1 MFMVRL
7 VLATPP
13 AWLKNAIVLA
23 TGSLLLWD
31 MLVFY
36 MAGQLWVLAVGGD
49 RLLDCKISHNTKA
62 EGYLL
67 ARIRTKSICVHCA
80 RIRQNSVSD
89 LDQIDI

>member
-36 MAGQLWVLAVGGD
+36 MSGQLWALAVGGD
-49 RLLDCKISHNTKA
+49 QVWEL
-62 EGYLL
+62 
-67 ARIRTKSICVHCA
+67 
-80 RIRQNSVSD
+80 
-89 LDQIDI
+89 

>member
-36 MAGQLWVLAVGGD
+36 MAGQLWVLGVDGD
-49 RLLDCKISHNTKA
+49 
-62 EGYLL
+62 
-67 ARIRTKSICVHCA
+67 
-80 RIRQNSVSD
+80 
-89 LDQIDI
+89 

>member
-1 MFMVRL
+1 MVRL

-36 MAGQLWVLAVGGD
+36 MAGLLWVLGVDGD
-49 RLLDCKISHNTKA
+49 HRRCKRSYRLLDCKIGENTKA
-62 EGYLL
+62 VGHLLWLIWNQKYL
-67 ARIRTKSICVHCA
+67 RTLCKNPTKFCF
-80 RIRQNSVSD
+80 
-89 LDQIDI
+89 